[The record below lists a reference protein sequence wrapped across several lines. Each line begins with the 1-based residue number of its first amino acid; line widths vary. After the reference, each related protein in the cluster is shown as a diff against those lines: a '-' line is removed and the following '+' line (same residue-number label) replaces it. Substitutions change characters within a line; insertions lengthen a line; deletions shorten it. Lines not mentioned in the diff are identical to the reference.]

1 MPHALLAMSHSPLL
15 HHVQPSAEVK
25 AEVEA
30 GFEAARAFVTDFDP
44 DLIINFAPDHY
55 NGFFYNLMPPF
66 CIGYEAIA
74 IGDYDSQSG
83 PLDVP
88 YDLAQSM
95 ARAVIDSGVDTAISL
110 RMEIDHGAVQPI
122 EIIYGDITAKPVIP
136 VFINSVAPP
145 FTPIARIRAL
155 GQAIGTWA
163 ATVDKKVLFISS
175 GGLSHDPP
183 VPRLAEATPEQLEF
197 ITGGGRNLSPEARH
211 ARQQRTIDA
220 ALAFARGES
229 NIMDLAPEWDRELME
244 ILASGDLSPLDNWAP
259 DWMEQTAGH
268 SAHEVRTW
276 IAAYSALGA
285 IGDYTVQ
292 YSFYRPI
299 KEYIAGFGIT
309 TATLS

>member
-66 CIGYEAIA
+66 CVGYEAIA
-74 IGDYDSQSG
+74 IGDYDSQAG

-95 ARAVIDSGVDTAISL
+95 ARSVIDSGVDTAISL

-145 FTPIARIRAL
+145 FTRIARIRAL
-155 GQAIGTWA
+155 GEAIGKWA
-163 ATVDKKVLFISS
+163 SSLDKKVLFIAS

-183 VPRLAEATPEQLEF
+183 VPRLAEATAAQRDML
-197 ITGGGRNLSPEARH
+197 TGGGRNPTPEARA
-211 ARQQRTIDA
+211 ARQQRVIDTA
-220 ALAFARGES
+220 HAFVKGEAD
-229 NIMDLAPEWDRELME
+229 IMDIAPEWDRELME
-244 ILASGDLSPLDNWAP
+244 ILASGTSHPWTGGHRTGWNRSPGTPPTRSAP
-259 DWMEQTAGH
+259 GSPATPP
-268 SAHEVRTW
+268 SAPSVTTPCS
-276 IAAYSALGA
+276 SA
-285 IGDYTVQ
+285 
-292 YSFYRPI
+292 
-299 KEYIAGFGIT
+299 T
-309 TATLS
+309 TGRSRNTSPASASPPQR